1 VNVSVTV
8 TAQSNWYPSG
18 GEKRALGY
26 IEWRLACI
34 RVWVAYQE
42 WTRTMRA
49 DAVLANA
56 MYEAALDREDAAAT
70 AYARLMK
77 RAGGSTG
84 RPGHSRSAEEAN
96 HAAREEGGC

>member
-1 VNVSVTV
+1 MSVTV

-18 GEKRALGY
+18 GEKRALAY

-34 RVWVAYQE
+34 RVWATYRE
-42 WTRTMRA
+42 WTSATRA

-77 RAGGSTG
+77 RAGGPTG
-84 RPGHSRSAEEAN
+84 GRGHSRSAEEAN